1 MSLQSFSSNTDNL
14 IYYFIDPPFESTLFV
29 LKILFI
35 AIFFYFLLSI
45 INYMFF
51 KTHYFKW
58 LYGETMIEILTKKP
72 YGIRKLDLTWKKI
85 EEKMK
90 SGVQSDYKLALI
102 EADGLL
108 DQILKSIGY
117 EGDNLDERLTKI
129 NPTNLS
135 TLEEIK
141 NVHKIRND
149 IIRDPNYQLTPEK
162 AEEILSVY
170 RKTFE
175 ELEFF

>member
-1 MSLQSFSSNTDNL
+1 
-14 IYYFIDPPFESTLFV
+14 
-29 LKILFI
+29 
-35 AIFFYFLLSI
+35 
-45 INYMFF
+45 MFF

-58 LYGETMIEILTKKP
+58 LYGETLIEILTKKP
-72 YGIRKLDLTWKKI
+72 YGIRKLDLTWNKI

-117 EGDNLDERLTKI
+117 EGENLDERLSKI

-162 AEEILSVY
+162 AGEILSAY

-175 ELEFF
+175 ELEMF